1 MKKVF
6 TLLAGLM
13 MLSASAANL
22 TVYEGNATSL
32 NLPIC
37 SNFMDW
43 APYTHQVIYPESELA
58 ALMGQEITSVK
69 YYVDNETGSTL
80 KDGKVALYMGTTTQS
95 QFSLDGYGNT
105 SFISGDGLTKV
116 AEMTMTVG
124 LNEIEFTFDNAWTY
138 NGGNIVVQTVIEEDG
153 IVSGSEGTN
162 FLGQSTS
169 AAYAAT
175 GKSTARPAYFVPKTT
190 FTYGGGD
197 TPQPEYEIGD
207 VNHDHSVSI
216 ADVTA
221 LIDLLLGG
229 SEAPAE
235 ADVNGDT
242 NVSIADVTALIDKL
256 LSGN

>member
-13 MLSASAANL
+13 MLSASAETL
-22 TVYEGNATSL
+22 TLYDEGAYLSAVPFNGLYADEVGNKTQVLYLADDLTAMVGKQINAIT
-32 NLPIC
+32 
-37 SNFMDW
+37 F
-43 APYTHQVIYPESELA
+43 YTEPEGL
-58 ALMGQEITSVK
+58 T
-69 YYVDNETGSTL
+69 
-80 KDGKVALYMGTTTQS
+80 
-95 QFSLDGYGNT
+95 LDGVTYEIGIAETDVNSLT
-105 SFISGDGLTKV
+105 DFITDGITKV
-116 AEMTMTVG
+116 GTVSFTP
-124 LNEIEFTFDNAWTY
+124 NEGQVVEVTITFNEPYTY
-138 NGGNIVVQTVIEEDG
+138 NGGNLVFEDVVTVAG
-153 IVSGSEGTN
+153 GMASTYWTGMNTN
-162 FLGQSTS
+162 YNSALCYTFNSPTVRQFL
-169 AAYAAT
+169 
-175 GKSTARPAYFVPKTT
+175 PKTT

>member
-13 MLSASAANL
+13 MLSASAETL
-22 TVYEGNATSL
+22 TLYDEGAYLSAVPFNGLYADEVGNKTQVLYLADDLTAMVGKQINAIT
-32 NLPIC
+32 
-37 SNFMDW
+37 F
-43 APYTHQVIYPESELA
+43 YTEPEGL
-58 ALMGQEITSVK
+58 T
-69 YYVDNETGSTL
+69 
-80 KDGKVALYMGTTTQS
+80 
-95 QFSLDGYGNT
+95 LDGVTYEIGIAETDVNSLT
-105 SFISGDGLTKV
+105 DFITDGITKV
-116 AEMTMTVG
+116 GTVSFTP
-124 LNEIEFTFDNAWTY
+124 NEGQVVEVTITFNEPYTY
-138 NGGNIVVQTVIEEDG
+138 NGGNLVFEDVVTVAG
-153 IVSGSEGTN
+153 GMASTYWTGMNTN
-162 FLGQSTS
+162 YNSALCLTFNSPTVRQFL
-169 AAYAAT
+169 
-175 GKSTARPAYFVPKTT
+175 PKTT

-229 SEAPAE
+229 DEAPAE

-242 NVSIADVTALIDKL
+242 NVTIADVTALIDML